1 MPSGTPL
8 VKIKLIN
15 KCAATSAICDTLS
28 SRIEGGPVPDTK
40 KNDTDE
46 KRKRQRS
53 PAYPFIN
60 LEAALKR
67 AKEFYDKEGRNA
79 VNIKVAAKH
88 WGYDEKSSGGLQT
101 TATLLSFGLLQDE
114 GAGEKRKL
122 QLTQNALRILL
133 DTRPESPERAQAI
146 KTAALAPKIHQQIW
160 SKWGNSLPSDDS
172 LRFAL
177 TVEWKPPF
185 NEKAVD
191 GFIREYKDTIAFAK
205 LSESDKVSL
214 GEVDPGDGDD
224 TPEEL
229 DYVPKVGDY
238 VQWEPNGILQF
249 AEPKRVARLS
259 QDGRFAFVDG
269 SPTGL
274 PIAEITKHDQPKM
287 PIPPTPPLGNR
298 PDLKPTPRKANMRE
312 DVFSLAEGNVTFQWP
327 SPLSPD
333 SIADLKDWLRILER
347 KVTRSAA
354 DSTTQEQPDAN
365 S

>member
-1 MPSGTPL
+1 M
-8 VKIKLIN
+8 
-15 KCAATSAICDTLS
+15 
-28 SRIEGGPVPDTK
+28 PDTNNK
-40 KNDTDE
+40 ATDD

-53 PAYPFIN
+53 PAYPYIN

-67 AKEFYDKEGRNA
+67 AKEFYDKEARNA
-79 VNIKVAAKH
+79 VNIRVAAKH

-101 TATLLSFGLLQDE
+101 AATLLSFGLLQDE
-114 GAGEKRKL
+114 GTGEKRKL

-133 DTRPESPERAQAI
+133 DTRPESAERAQAI
-146 KTAALAPKIHQQIW
+146 KTAALAPKIHQQLW

-185 NEKAVD
+185 NDNAVD

-224 TPEEL
+224 TPEGQ

-249 AEPKRVARLS
+249 TEPKRVARLS

-274 PIAEITKHDQPKM
+274 PIAELTKHDRPKLA
-287 PIPPTPPLGNR
+287 IPPPPPPGNR
-298 PDLKPTPRKANMRE
+298 SDVKPTPRKANMRE

-327 SPLSPD
+327 SPLSAD
-333 SIADLKDWLRILER
+333 SIADLKDWLKILER
-347 KVTRSAA
+347 KVTRSAGGTA
-354 DSTTQEQPDAN
+354 QEQ
-365 S
+365 SGEE